1 MHDETVKLVLAYE
14 LASFLHE
21 TWRAPR
27 KRADGSYSPSIK
39 KSTDEEWIKEHNT
52 DEVDVANTSFENLPS
67 DWQKENLEAAKVA
80 IELVY
85 EKINNGRGVVVADL
99 EKMGEVIHEEW
110 LKRNTWVHN
119 KLYGYSKLAVPFKEL
134 PRDEQDRHKAQ
145 IMPAAK
151 LVREYFAGLVDIEEL
166 GKKYN
171 VDTSGYFKT
180 KSFKN
185 EG

>member
-1 MHDETVKLVLAYE
+1 MKPKTTRNTKNNLLTPQKYSKKNVK
-14 LASFLHE
+14 F
-21 TWRAPR
+21 TI
-27 KRADGSYSPSIK
+27 D
-39 KSTDEEWIKEHNT
+39 STDDKIT
-52 DEVDVANTSFENLPS
+52 FYA
-67 DWQKENLEAAKVA
+67 QNLECFPIKAYGL
-80 IELVY
+80 ELSL
-85 EKINNGRGVVVADL
+85 ADL